1 MVNRRGED
9 TMADK
14 DPKKNGSI
22 IDEIE
27 GQLENIL
34 RQKRQDVEKALQ
46 EKIKREQ
53 EEAQKHLDALEQE
66 MAKEKEAL
74 VTFQKLF
81 AEYDQG
87 KVELKQEIKDH
98 LDKAVTLQA
107 EIEKKTA
114 ETLNELKTVDELNQK
129 LEALVK
135 DTQGKA
141 TVMKDDLQ
149 QRYGIVATV
158 PEATEEEEE
167 VKTHLE
173 KELERLNKI
182 KELLGSG
189 ENLEISTEVEATKA
203 SFERQPAEETE
214 GAEEEAETE
223 AEEKVEGEEAKAEE
237 AKAEVEEE
245 AKEEPQEEPE
255 EVPKNEAKADA
266 KAEAKTDEKAD
277 EGETDAKGLK
287 AEAGDLD
294 ILDTLEKYRQ
304 TEGEEGEGEISYFKN
319 ENNMTLD
326 GEYIIAAVT
335 TSVDEAKKLYV
346 KLSQTESPKDQ
357 FFVKQDIIRHQE
369 AVRKLMLSCIR
380 LCEKDKNFLPEFT
393 QDVLN
398 MEVFKNTLEK
408 VSMENWSNQE
418 DFTAFDEFAKG
429 LKENFYSKIT
439 PPAEY
444 LHSIARE
451 LKIQTG

>member
-1 MVNRRGED
+1 
-9 TMADK
+9 MADK

-34 RQKRQDVEKALQ
+34 QQKKQDVEKALQ

-53 EEAQKHLDALEQE
+53 EEAQKHLEALEQE

-81 AEYDQG
+81 AEYDQS

-114 ETLNELKTVDELNQK
+114 ETLAELKTVDELNQK

-158 PEATEEEEE
+158 PEATVEEEE

-189 ENLEISTEVEATKA
+189 ENLEISTELEATKA
-203 SFERQPAEETE
+203 SFERQPVEETE
-214 GAEEEAETE
+214 EEPEKEAEAQVDDT
-223 AEEKVEGEEAKAEE
+223 AEGEEAAEPEAEEGPEEEAQDAEEAPKEEAKKEDKPDAQDE
-237 AKAEVEEE
+237 AKAE
-245 AKEEPQEEPE
+245 
-255 EVPKNEAKADA
+255 D
-266 KAEAKTDEKAD
+266 KAD
-277 EGETDAKGLK
+277 EDDADTKGLK

-319 ENNMTLD
+319 ENNITLD

-398 MEVFKNTLEK
+398 MDVFKNTLEK

-418 DFTAFDEFAKG
+418 DFTAFDEFVKG
-429 LKENFYSKIT
+429 LKEKFYAKIT

-444 LHSIARE
+444 LHSIVRE
-451 LKIQTG
+451 LKIQVG